1 MHESIQLVI
10 DSLPYL
16 LKGAVFTLQ
25 LSIGGMF
32 FGLVLGFILA
42 LMRLSPLLPVRWLAR
57 FYISIFRGTPL
68 IAQLFMIYYGL
79 PQFGIELDP
88 IPAAMIGL
96 SLNTAAY
103 AAETLRAA
111 ISSIDKGQW
120 EAGASIGMTRWQ
132 TMRRAILPQAAR
144 VALPPLSNSFIS
156 LVKDTSLAATIQ
168 VPELFRQAQL
178 ITSRTLEVFT
188 MYLAASLIY
197 WVMATVL
204 SALQNYFE
212 EQLNRQER
220 AEMSAIE
227 VRNLVKKFHG
237 QTVLHG
243 IDLDVKPGE
252 VVAIIGP
259 SGSGKTTLLRSI
271 NLLEQ
276 PEAGT
281 IKVGEITIDT
291 ARSLTQQKGLIRQ
304 LRQHVGFVFQ
314 NFNLFPHRTVLENII
329 EGPVIVKGEPKAEAT
344 ARARELL
351 AKVGLAGKETS
362 YPRRLSGG
370 QQQRVAIARALAM
383 RPEVILFDEP
393 TSALDP
399 ELVGEVLNTIRQLAQ
414 EKRTMVIVTHEMS
427 FARDVADRAIFMD
440 QGRIVEQGPAKSLF
454 THPQQPRTH
463 QFLEKFLMQ

>member
-1 MHESIQLVI
+1 
-10 DSLPYL
+10 
-16 LKGAVFTLQ
+16 
-25 LSIGGMF
+25 
-32 FGLVLGFILA
+32 
-42 LMRLSPLLPVRWLAR
+42 
-57 FYISIFRGTPL
+57 
-68 IAQLFMIYYGL
+68 
-79 PQFGIELDP
+79 
-88 IPAAMIGL
+88 
-96 SLNTAAY
+96 
-103 AAETLRAA
+103 
-111 ISSIDKGQW
+111 
-120 EAGASIGMTRWQ
+120 
-132 TMRRAILPQAAR
+132 
-144 VALPPLSNSFIS
+144 
-156 LVKDTSLAATIQ
+156 
-168 VPELFRQAQL
+168 
-178 ITSRTLEVFT
+178 
-188 MYLAASLIY
+188 
-197 WVMATVL
+197 
-204 SALQNYFE
+204 
-212 EQLNRQER
+212 
-220 AEMSAIE
+220 MSAIE
-227 VRNLVKKFHG
+227 VKNLVKKFHG

-243 IDLDVKPGE
+243 IDLEVKPGE

-281 IKVGEITIDT
+281 ITVGDITIDT
-291 ARSLTQQKGLIRQ
+291 ARSLSQQKSLIRQ

-329 EGPVIVKGEPKAEAT
+329 EGPVIVKGEPKEEAT

-383 RPEVILFDEP
+383 HPEVILFDEP

-440 QGRIVEQGPAKSLF
+440 QGRIVEQGVAKALF
-454 THPQQPRTH
+454 ADPQQPRTRR
-463 QFLEKFLMQ
+463 FLEKFLLQ